1 MEANKQETIMDTA
14 NTKETK
20 NRNKKEKNKTRM
32 RIVILFLIVFVGIS
46 YIQLRGSFLEYQELG
61 EQYIHIFYTN
71 IIYKYM
77 IMIINFVVLYFIIY
91 LTNRGIK
98 KGLKP
103 FFEKENNTNASIT
116 GF

>member
-46 YIQLRGSFLEYQELG
+46 YIQLRGSFLAYQE
-61 EQYIHIFYTN
+61 
-71 IIYKYM
+71 
-77 IMIINFVVLYFIIY
+77 
-91 LTNRGIK
+91 
-98 KGLKP
+98 
-103 FFEKENNTNASIT
+103 
-116 GF
+116 